1 MKSRW
6 NGAAAPAGALA
17 QCAYA
22 ARLLGEDPTLALA
35 GCGSVS
41 AKLVE
46 PDLWGVD
53 QAILYVSGGD
63 ADLAALTAADLVPL
77 RRDELG
83 RLAQLPDLPAARLAG
98 EMAVRVLAPGAPQPP
113 LAALL
118 HALLPDKF
126 VFYLYPDALLAIT
139 NTPSAADHVRRLY
152 GATAAVLPYARPGL
166 PLAQALAG
174 ALEGAVGPDTAGLVL
189 LRQGLI
195 AFGETALAAYERM
208 INLVNRAEDYLRE
221 QGAWQITVPDLP
233 PPEVPPRDELDGS
246 GKPKVPQR
254 DELDGSGKA
263 EVPPSDELA
272 ALRKAAASQR
282 DELAALRKAAAT
294 QRGELAALRKAAA
307 SQRGELAGL
316 RKAASAAAGFP
327 VIMAT
332 HSDALSLHFARRDDL
347 AEIVQRGPVA
357 PWHAQITRGAAL
369 RLPLL
374 GRDAAAFGAAGEQDG
389 EACPD
394 GLDVLPRVILDPE
407 LGLCTIGRSAEVAVR
422 VAEVYR
428 HTIEIILRAE
438 TLEEYRPTSVQE
450 VGVVEFGEPGGGKL
464 SPGSSPL
471 FAGEVALVTGAASG
485 IGQACIQSFLDRGA
499 AAVGLDV
506 NPDIVGMLDRPDYL
520 GLCCDVT
527 DEAAVCAALE
537 ATVRAFGGLDM
548 LVLNAGVFP
557 AGRRIDSLSLEEW
570 NRVMRVNLDANLTL
584 LREAHPLLKLAPAG
598 GRVVINGSRNVLAPG
613 PGAAA
618 YSTSKAAL
626 TQLARVA
633 ALEWGQDNIR
643 VNMIHAHAVFD
654 TGIWTP
660 EVLCARAEHYGLTV
674 EEYKT
679 KNVLCAEITSHDV
692 AELVAEMC
700 GPLFAKTTGAQVPI
714 DGGCDRVI

>member
-1 MKSRW
+1 MRSRW
-6 NGAAAPAGALA
+6 NEAAAPAGALA
-17 QCAYA
+17 QCAHA
-22 ARLLGEDPTLALA
+22 ARLLGEEPALTLA

-41 AKLVE
+41 VKVVE
-46 PDLWGVD
+46 PDLWGAD
-53 QAILYVSGGD
+53 QAILHVSGRD
-63 ADLAALTAADLVPL
+63 ADLAALTTADFTPL
-77 RRDELG
+77 RFDEVG
-83 RLAQLPDLPAARLAG
+83 RLAQLPDLPAERLAD
-98 EMAVRVLAPGAPQPP
+98 ELTVRVVAPGSPRPP

-118 HALLPDKF
+118 HALLPAKL
-126 VFYLYPDALLAIT
+126 VFYLYPDALLSIT

-152 GATAAVLPYARPGL
+152 GSTVAVLPYSRPGW
-166 PLAQALAG
+166 PLAKALTG
-174 ALEGAVGPDTAGLVL
+174 VPESKVDPDAAGLVL
-189 LRQGLI
+189 LGQGLVTF
-195 AFGETALAAYERM
+195 AETAQEAYERM
-208 INLVNRAEDYLRE
+208 IDLVSRAEEYLRE
-221 QGAWQITVPDLP
+221 QGAGPMAIPELP
-233 PPEVPPRDELDGS
+233 LVDTPRR
-246 GKPKVPQR
+246 Q
-254 DELDGSGKA
+254 
-263 EVPPSDELA
+263 ELA
-272 ALRKAAASQR
+272 SLRKAVSV
-282 DELAALRKAAAT
+282 
-294 QRGELAALRKAAA
+294 
-307 SQRGELAGL
+307 
-316 RKAASAAAGFP
+316 AAGFP
-327 VIMAT
+327 IIMAT
-332 HSDALSLHFARRDDL
+332 QGDGLSRHFARRDDL
-347 AEIVQRGPVA
+347 EEIAQRGPA
-357 PWHAQITRGAAL
+357 TPWHARMTK

-374 GRDAAAFGAAGEQDG
+374 GRDVTAFGAAYEEYVAGYAG
-389 EACPD
+389 GASP
-394 GLDVLPRVILDPE
+394 GGHDVAPRVILDPE
-407 LGLCTIGRSAEVAVR
+407 LGLCAIGRSAGTAAR

-428 HTIEIILRAE
+428 HTVEIILRAE
-438 TLEEYRPTSVQE
+438 ALEGYRPASAAE
-450 VGVVEFGEPGGGKL
+450 VFAVEFGEPCGGER
-464 SPGSSPL
+464 SPGSSPI

-485 IGQACIQSFLDRGA
+485 IGRACIQSFLDRGA
-499 AAVGLDV
+499 AAVGLDL
-506 NPDIVGMLDRPDYL
+506 NPDIVGMVDRPAYL

-527 DEAAVCAALE
+527 DEAAVRAALE

-557 AGRRIDSLSLEEW
+557 AGRRIDSLSMEEW
-570 NRVMRVNLDANLTL
+570 DQVMRVNLDANLTL

-674 EEYKT
+674 EAYKT
-679 KNVLCAEITSHDV
+679 KNVLCAEITSYDV